1 MCGIIGSI
9 NKPFD
14 LSTLKLIEHRGPDA
28 SEIEG
33 FKVAQHDIRLGLV
46 RLAIVELS
54 DAGRQPMISSC
65 GKFAITFNG
74 EIYNHLD
81 LRKKLS
87 EIEFKGHSDTET
99 ILYYLMKFGIGS
111 LVDFNGIFGFSFL
124 DIENEKLYLARDH
137 FGVKPVY
144 YVQGD
149 NYFSFSSEI
158 RPLKNLELSI
168 EPALENLPTLLRL
181 RYLPSPLTLYKN
193 IKKLK
198 PGHYITVD
206 LSSKELLYSEKYFVH
221 DSPKT
226 LNIPKKQALTEY
238 SVHIENAVKR
248 QLMADVEIGI
258 LLSGG
263 IDSAIVAAIAQ
274 QNSNTKLKAFTVG
287 FEGMHKEDEIDAA
300 KETAEILGLEHFS
313 TKINFD
319 NFLSIFEE
327 TTRIIEE
334 PLATTSVIPMYYL
347 SQLAS
352 KYVKVVLTGQGADEP
367 LGGYPRYQGEIISQ
381 KIPRGLIQSSN
392 RIIPHIGIKNERLL
406 RFTSALGE
414 RDDVERFLQVYSI
427 FSQTDIQKLLK
438 VKEEK
443 AFALI
448 SYFYNI
454 LNCNS
459 KKTSVERM
467 MAVDVRMN
475 LPDDLLLYTDKITM
489 NFSLECRVPM
499 LDTELIKF
507 IESLPTN
514 ERVAIKKTKIIHK
527 EYAKTLLPER
537 IINRKKYA
545 FQSPTKIWFKNYNDQ
560 IKELLIKPGPF
571 TEIFNRDAL
580 NKVLNE
586 HMQGYNREKQ
596 IFLLLSI
603 YYWLQEIK

>member
-9 NKPFD
+9 NKKYD
-14 LSTLKLIEHRGPDA
+14 LKSLKLIEHRGPDA
-28 SEIEG
+28 SEIES
-33 FKVAQHDIRLGLV
+33 FKVAEHDIRLGLV

-54 DAGRQPMISSC
+54 EAGRQPMISSC

-81 LRKKLS
+81 LRKKLTG
-87 EIEFKGHSDTET
+87 IEFKGHSDTET
-99 ILYYLMKFGIGS
+99 ILYYLMKFGIDS
-111 LVDFNGIFGFSFL
+111 VVDFNGIFGFSFL

-144 YVQGD
+144 YAKGD
-149 NYFSFSSEI
+149 NYFTFSSEI
-158 RPLKNLELSI
+158 RPLKNLEETI
-168 EPALENLPTLLRL
+168 EPALDNLPTLLRL

-193 IKKLK
+193 IEKVK
-198 PGHYITVD
+198 PGHYITAD
-206 LSSKELLYSEKYFVH
+206 LASEKISYSEKYFIKEV
-221 DSPKT
+221 PKAEK
-226 LNIPKKQALTEY
+226 ISKKQALTEY
-238 SVHIENAVKR
+238 SVHIENAIKR

-258 LLSGG
+258 MLSGG
-263 IDSAIVAAIAQ
+263 IDSAVVAAIAQ
-274 QNSNTKLKAFTVG
+274 KNSDTKLKAFTVG
-287 FEGMHKEDEIDAA
+287 FEGLHEEDEIDAA
-300 KETAEILGLEHFS
+300 KETAEILGLDHYS
-313 TKINFD
+313 TKISFD

-367 LGGYPRYQGEIISQ
+367 LGGYTRYQGEVISQ
-381 KIPRGLIQSSN
+381 KIPRQLIRTSN
-392 RIIPHIGIKNERLL
+392 KIIPHIGIKNEQLL
-406 RFTSALGE
+406 RSTNALGE
-414 RDDVERFLQVYSI
+414 QDDVERFLKVYSI
-427 FSQTDIQKLLK
+427 FNQGDIQKLLK

-443 AFALI
+443 AFDLI
-448 SYFYNI
+448 SYFYKI
-454 LNCNS
+454 LNSKS

-489 NFSLECRVPM
+489 NFSVECRVPM

-507 IESLPTN
+507 IESLPAK
-514 ERVAIKKTKIIHK
+514 ERVAIKRTKIIHK

-560 IKELLIKPGPF
+560 IKELLLQPGPF
-571 TEIFNRDAL
+571 TEIFNKAAL
-580 NKVLNE
+580 NKVLDE
-586 HMQGYNREKQ
+586 HMKGYNREKQ